1 MRQVGHTS
9 TAEESSPGLSEGVV
23 KIIFLL
29 LGIGILL
36 PWNAYVNA
44 KPYFEA
50 RFCSSDGTETIN
62 FELWFGLAWNLAS
75 VVSLGSIIVFQMAK
89 DRQVKYNDIAEDQ
102 LSRTD
107 ESQEPLNPNN
117 NICNSHSNQGHS
129 FWLVMM
135 PLSLF
140 LAVFVFT
147 AFLVFVPDIPP
158 RTFTVITLFG
168 LAICGMCGAIAT
180 AGVVSTASLFPSHV
194 GINPFFSGQAVGGV
208 AVSAANFVAASMED
222 SSSFW
227 GQHCEGDENEN
238 SYGLQSQATCSP
250 YQHVDWVV
258 FAYFSLGCVVLGS
271 CLVGYSYIVRYQRS
285 EHRDDYEPV
294 RDNTVHDKVDESP
307 RIGLELKQNDRPRER
322 QETESDIVSPHS
334 PTSFRDDPLAGP
346 TPIAID
352 APDPLSEE
360 PCQNP
365 DEGNTTAA
373 VWNAIKGP
381 AWCIF
386 FTFSVTLSLFP
397 GWISQLRS
405 SHECETHFRLHN
417 DLYTPLSFL
426 VFNVGDLMG
435 RLVSAKIPVDRIRN
449 MSHKLVVGALLRVVF
464 FPLFLLCA
472 AGAADRVAVTIPSDL
487 YSLAVQLLFAFSN
500 GILISCSF
508 MHAPHLIANS
518 TGIQERSSEIMTFA
532 VSFGLLSGSLLSFP
546 FSIISNS

>member
-1 MRQVGHTS
+1 MGQVGV
-9 TAEESSPGLSEGVV
+9 TAGESSPGLSEGVV
-23 KIIFLL
+23 KMIFLL

-36 PWNAYVNA
+36 PWNAFVSA

-50 RFCSSDGTETIN
+50 RFCSSEGTDTID

-89 DRQVKYNDIAEDQ
+89 DRQVKDDDIAEDP
-102 LSRTD
+102 LSPTD

-117 NICNSHSNQGHS
+117 DICSSHNNEGHS
-129 FWLVMM
+129 YWLVMM
-135 PLSLF
+135 PLYLF

-147 AFLVFVPDIPP
+147 DFLVFVPDIPP
-158 RTFTVITLFG
+158 ATFTIITLCG
-168 LAICGMCGAIAT
+168 LAVCGMCGAIAT

-194 GINPFFSGQAVGGV
+194 GIYPFFSGQAVGGV
-208 AVSAANFVAASMED
+208 AVAAANFVAATMED

-227 GQHCEGDENEN
+227 SQHCEGEGDATEN
-238 SYGLQSQATCSP
+238 SNELQSQTTCSP
-250 YQHVDWVV
+250 YQQVDWVV
-258 FAYFSLGCVVLGS
+258 FVYFFLGCVVLGS
-271 CLVGYSYIVRYQRS
+271 CLVGYSYIDRYQRS

-294 RDNTVHDKVDESP
+294 LDNPSHEKVDDSP
-307 RIGLELKQNDRPRER
+307 RIGLELKDRPGER
-322 QETESDIVSPHS
+322 QEAESDIVSPDS
-334 PTSFRDDPLAGP
+334 PTSYRDDPLADP
-346 TPIAID
+346 TPLATD
-352 APDPLSEE
+352 APDPVSGE

-365 DEGNTTAA
+365 DEGNTTAD
-373 VWNAIKGP
+373 VWSAIKGP

-386 FTFSVTLSLFP
+386 LTFSVTLSLFP

-405 SHECETHFRLHN
+405 SHECETHFRLSN

-435 RLVSAKIPVDRIRN
+435 RLVSGKVPVARIRN
-449 MSHKLVVGALLRVVF
+449 MSRKLVIGALLRVVF

-472 AGAADRVAVTIPSDL
+472 AGAADRASVTIPSDL
-487 YSLAVQLLFAFSN
+487 YSLTVQLLFAFSN

-508 MHAPHLIANS
+508 MHAPHLIANTTS
-518 TGIQERSSEIMTFA
+518 MQERSSEIMTFA

-546 FSIISNS
+546 FSIISSRW